1 MSKSIQNILCIADS
15 SARLDYIA
23 RAVKKIGYD
32 VHITHRAHQAMAL
45 AANLANCLD
54 AVVMDEDVVLAGTSV
69 AECFKVVSSIPILL
83 VCDKG
88 TEGKATP
95 AGVDL
100 VTANGSRQEIAA
112 GLEKLLAR
120 AIGAAQQ

>member
-1 MSKSIQNILCIADS
+1 MSKTIQNILCIADS
-15 SARLDYIA
+15 STRLDYIA

-32 VHITHRAHQAMAL
+32 VHITHRAHQAVAL
-45 AANLANCLD
+45 VANLTSRLD
-54 AVVMDEDVVLAGTSV
+54 AVVMDEDVVLDGASV
-69 AECFKVVSSIPILL
+69 AQSFKAVSSIPILL

-95 AGVDL
+95 AGIDL
-100 VTANGSRQEIAA
+100 VTANGSCEEIAA
-112 GLEKLLAR
+112 GLEKLLTR